1 MSVWTIS
8 QYRSKI
14 WFEESTDVDSVE
26 AFVGVVEL
34 LAINRL
40 YGFDHMFY
48 ANALK
53 VLVVLPVLLVFYC
66 FGAYAL
72 MVRCNCAGMNIGV
85 RGWLLVRRIVWY
97 AVP

>member
-1 MSVWTIS
+1 M
-8 QYRSKI
+8 QYRSNI

-34 LAINRL
+34 LVINRL
-40 YGFDHMFY
+40 YRFDHMFY

-72 MVRCNCAGMNIGV
+72 VVRCNCAGMNIGV

-97 AVP
+97 DVPCSAC